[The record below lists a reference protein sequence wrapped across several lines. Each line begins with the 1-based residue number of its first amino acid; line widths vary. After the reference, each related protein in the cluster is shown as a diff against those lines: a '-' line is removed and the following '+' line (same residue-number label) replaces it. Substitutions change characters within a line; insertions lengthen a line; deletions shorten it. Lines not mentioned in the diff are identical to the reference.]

1 MVGSL
6 IITPLLVPLAF
17 YFFVFRRVRIHGVT
31 QLLGPPPGPWLVGNM
46 SDIDRAENVGDAEF
60 KWIKIYGPT
69 ICIKGPFGV
78 RDIMFTADP
87 KALQYILC
95 SSGYRFPKSSDIRF
109 VAEMVTG
116 RGIVWAEGEQHA
128 RQRRIMDPAFSHNS
142 IRSFLPIF
150 QERTRMLVAKWRDI
164 VLQDMASSSAIDV
177 HSWLAR
183 LTLDI
188 IGGTLDYEFGA
199 INGEVNNEL
208 TRAYKT
214 LFSDLLY
221 KPSDTIIAFQDF
233 CGYLPSSIATM
244 IQSFPG
250 RRPEMLRNYFKA
262 AHHVGQ
268 MLIDRQVELLAAGH
282 KGGKDIMSLLV
293 NANSRQVV
301 SGKLGNEELLAQLT
315 TILLAGHET
324 IGSTMGWI
332 LYELSQNSIIQGKI
346 REEII
351 HVRAQRAQEGSGVF
365 SAGDFDSM
373 IYLNATIKET
383 LRFHPALPFLTRVA
397 RSDDVIPL
405 SYPQQTR
412 NGELLSAI
420 PVSKGQR
427 FRLSLA
433 GYNRLPAVWG
443 EDADQWNPERFI
455 RGIPWTE
462 DINVFSLTFSRGERG
477 CIGWR
482 FAMLELQAILAEL
495 VENFRFSSAPGNPE
509 IIRAPMG
516 IMGPMVKGVN
526 PPRVELPLTITPVI

>member
-1 MVGSL
+1 M
-6 IITPLLVPLAF
+6 PLAF
-17 YFFVFRRVRIHGVT
+17 YFFVFRRVRIHSVT

-46 SDIDRAENVGDAEF
+46 PDIDRAENVGDAEF
-60 KWIKIYGPT
+60 KWTKIYGPT
-69 ICIKGPFGV
+69 ICIKGQFG
-78 RDIMFTADP
+78 RDIMFTVDP

-95 SSGYRFPKSSDIRF
+95 SSGYRFPKSSDFRF
-109 VAEMVTG
+109 LAGIATG

-142 IRSFLPIF
+142 IRDFLPIF

-164 VLQDMASSSAIDV
+164 VLQDMASSSVIDV

-214 LFSDLLY
+214 LFSDLFY
-221 KPSDTIIAFQDF
+221 KPSDTIIALQDF

-262 AHHVGQ
+262 ANHVGQ
-268 MLIDRQVELLAAGH
+268 RLIDRQVELLAAGH

-293 NANSRQVV
+293 NANSCQVV
-301 SGKLGNEELLAQLT
+301 SGKLSNEELLAQLT
-315 TILLAGHET
+315 TILVAGHET
-324 IGSTMGWI
+324 IGLTMGWI

-346 REEII
+346 RKEIT

-365 SAGDFDSM
+365 AAGDLDSM

-383 LRFHPALPFLTRVA
+383 LRFHPAVPFLTRVA

-405 SYPQQTR
+405 SHPQQTR

-433 GYNRLPAVWG
+433 GYNRLPMVWG

-455 RGIPWTE
+455 RGISRTE
-462 DINVFSLTFSRGERG
+462 DIKLDIVSGILTFSRGERG

-482 FAMLELQAILAEL
+482 FAMLELQVILAEL

-516 IMGPMVKGVN
+516 VMGPMVKGVK
-526 PPRVELPLTITPVI
+526 PPRAELPLTITPVI